1 MNDGI
6 PHNLYHNLLTLTL
19 TLMLDKITKNKYYNN
34 VIVIIKYQI
43 LFILII
49 NKNVK
54 YVLIVDIQN
63 VVVIDYLYYIYIIY
77 IIYIFINLYVLILIY
92 IFFILIMF
100 FDKCFINIVRFFIL
114 VYICMIKI
122 NINKLV
128 NN

>member
-63 VVVIDYLYYIYIIY
+63 VVVIDYL
-77 IIYIFINLYVLILIY
+77 
-92 IFFILIMF
+92 
-100 FDKCFINIVRFFIL
+100 
-114 VYICMIKI
+114 
-122 NINKLV
+122 
-128 NN
+128 